1 MLKLLVCLLILC
13 HPAKAGFWGSVRNVV
28 LSIGTAVT
36 PDPSPANEASIR
48 PELRLFNG
56 SFENFAVINTFDNG
70 NPLIKQK
77 LQNASQI
84 TVIVHGWKE
93 SMSDRNTKSWSWPLI
108 NSLVGQ
114 PGHMVL
120 FLDWENGAKSTL
132 LRPYSK
138 AAINTQTVGK
148 WLGNKLARTF
158 EINFNKTK
166 THCIGFSLG
175 AHVCGIAGYTI
186 SKQNGQ
192 KWSRISGLEPPYQ
205 RFNAKS
211 NVDRL
216 DYYDADFVD
225 IIITSQL
232 ALHDSIIGHL
242 VIIVN
247 KGNRKWGK
255 IQPDCSALDFDFGKC
270 SHGRAAALY
279 AWSAANSEDCYY
291 SQSMQNH
298 VGYRATFQRGTW
310 YVSSK
315 EYPYC
320 IY

>member
-1 MLKLLVCLLILC
+1 M
-13 HPAKAGFWGSVRNVV
+13 
-28 LSIGTAVT
+28 
-36 PDPSPANEASIR
+36 
-48 PELRLFNG
+48 
-56 SFENFAVINTFDNG
+56 
-70 NPLIKQK
+70 IKQK